1 MKLSGDDG
9 CSLILLTPKPIV
21 FFFWGG
27 RRDVRWRPR
36 GMSATMNPIRIL
48 LCDDH
53 LLIRASL
60 KSLIGE
66 FPSIQVV
73 GEAGD
78 GREALEHAGKL
89 QPHVVLMDIAMPGL
103 NGLEATRRLVKDYPQ
118 VRVVMLSMHADES
131 HVLQA
136 LRAGASGYVLK
147 GSAPRELEMAIEAVA
162 RGEIFLSPAISK
174 HVIDVYLNRAEGQ
187 TNSLDLLTPRQREIL
202 QLIAEGKSSKQIA
215 QLLDASVKTIESH
228 RASLMERLDIHD
240 VAGLVRYAIRHGLVS
255 PEK

>member
-1 MKLSGDDG
+1 
-9 CSLILLTPKPIV
+9 
-21 FFFWGG
+21 
-27 RRDVRWRPR
+27 
-36 GMSATMNPIRIL
+36 MNPIRIL

-66 FPSIQVV
+66 FPGIEVV

-89 QPHVVLMDIAMPGL
+89 RPNVVLMDIAMPGL
-103 NGLEATRRLVKDYPQ
+103 NGLEATRRLVKDQPQ
-118 VRVVMLSMHADES
+118 VRVVMLSMHSDES

-187 TNSLDLLTPRQREIL
+187 ANSLDLLTPRQREIL

-215 QLLDASVKTIESH
+215 QLLEASVKTIESH

>member
-1 MKLSGDDG
+1 
-9 CSLILLTPKPIV
+9 
-21 FFFWGG
+21 
-27 RRDVRWRPR
+27 
-36 GMSATMNPIRIL
+36 MNPIRIL

-66 FPSIQVV
+66 FPGIDVV

-78 GREALEHAGKL
+78 GREALEHVARL
-89 QPHVVLMDIAMPGL
+89 RPNVVVMDIAMPGL
-103 NGLEATRRLVKDYPQ
+103 NGLEATRRLVKEHPQ

-174 HVIDVYLNRAEGQ
+174 HVIDVYLSRPEGQ

-215 QLLDASVKTIESH
+215 QMLDASVKTIESH

>member
-1 MKLSGDDG
+1 
-9 CSLILLTPKPIV
+9 
-21 FFFWGG
+21 
-27 RRDVRWRPR
+27 
-36 GMSATMNPIRIL
+36 MNPIRIL

-103 NGLEATRRLVKDYPQ
+103 NGLEATRRLVKDHPQ

>member
-1 MKLSGDDG
+1 
-9 CSLILLTPKPIV
+9 
-21 FFFWGG
+21 
-27 RRDVRWRPR
+27 
-36 GMSATMNPIRIL
+36 MNPIRIL

-66 FPSIQVV
+66 FPGIDVI

-78 GREALEHAGKL
+78 GREALEHVARL
-89 QPHVVLMDIAMPGL
+89 RPNVVVMDIAMPGL
-103 NGLEATRRLVKDYPQ
+103 NGLEATRRLVKEHPQ

-215 QLLDASVKTIESH
+215 QMLDASVKTIESH

>member
-1 MKLSGDDG
+1 
-9 CSLILLTPKPIV
+9 
-21 FFFWGG
+21 
-27 RRDVRWRPR
+27 
-36 GMSATMNPIRIL
+36 MNPIRIL

-66 FPSIQVV
+66 FPSIEVV

-162 RGEIFLSPAISK
+162 RGEIFLSPAISR
-174 HVIDVYLNRAEGQ
+174 HVIDVYLNHAEGQ

>member
-1 MKLSGDDG
+1 M
-9 CSLILLTPKPIV
+9 
-21 FFFWGG
+21 
-27 RRDVRWRPR
+27 
-36 GMSATMNPIRIL
+36 MNPIRIL

-66 FPSIQVV
+66 FPGIEVV

-78 GREALEHAGKL
+78 GREALEHVGKL
-89 QPHVVLMDIAMPGL
+89 HPNVVLMDIAMPGL
-103 NGLEATRRLVKDYPQ
+103 NGLEATRRLVKDQPQ
-118 VRVVMLSMHADES
+118 VRVVMLSMHSDES

-187 TNSLDLLTPRQREIL
+187 ANSLDLLTPRQREIL

-215 QLLDASVKTIESH
+215 QLLEASVKTIESH

>member
-1 MKLSGDDG
+1 M
-9 CSLILLTPKPIV
+9 T
-21 FFFWGG
+21 
-27 RRDVRWRPR
+27 
-36 GMSATMNPIRIL
+36 NPIRIV

-66 FPSIQVV
+66 FPGIEVV
-73 GEAGD
+73 GEASD

-89 QPHVVLMDIAMPGL
+89 QPNVVLMDIAMPGL

-174 HVIDVYLNRAEGQ
+174 HVIDVYLNRAEGEI
-187 TNSLDLLTPRQREIL
+187 NSLDLLTPRQREIL

-215 QLLDASVKTIESH
+215 QLLEASVKTIESH

-255 PEK
+255 TEK